1 MNVSKK
7 FLLTVLTVGFLI
19 LNGMEE
25 GDSPF
30 QNELN
35 NVNSLCPEKKRKEDV
50 RIEQIEPVE
59 QPKLLNLKIT
69 MARNILKSIN
79 SKIFSWNEL
88 NVLPSEL
95 VNYVLYF
102 HMADIYTSNSLIKD
116 ADKETFLKFS
126 KLIGECRFLFYELID
141 EHSQYLENFIL
152 ALDEFFDSE
161 LIDEDDDGYIHK
173 LSQKADFIEDLI
185 EPFHVLKLF
194 LSIMLDIKNIKQM
207 VSNFLAE
214 PYHQD
219 FYKDQLSKLNLN
231 CEDSEKLLYYFMR
244 KSVSEHLGSS
254 LNFFCSLNL
263 LSRENSL
270 KLFKMASKKNC
281 ARTLEILNENI
292 NITKEEF
299 EPMLIGKNN
308 ILIQAAANDEYEL
321 DSMLEE
327 LEDEILENSP
337 AAYLCNLIKKFDLPL
352 VEIIS
357 GKYLGST

>member
-1 MNVSKK
+1 MNVYKTLLFT
-7 FLLTVLTVGFLI
+7 FLAFNFLS

-25 GDSPF
+25 ANSSFED
-30 QNELN
+30 ELN
-35 NVNSLCPEKKRKEDV
+35 NVNSLCPEKKRNRDV

-102 HMADIYTSNSLIKD
+102 HMADIYTSNSLIKTDD
-116 ADKETFLKFS
+116 AETFSKFS
-126 KLIGECRFLFYELID
+126 KLITECRFLFYALID
-141 EHSQYLENFIL
+141 KRSQYLENFIL
-152 ALDEFFDSE
+152 ALDEFFDLE
-161 LIDEDDDGYIHK
+161 LIDEDDDGYMHK
-173 LSQKADFIEDLI
+173 LSQKSANIEDLI

-194 LSIMLDIKNIKQM
+194 LSIMLDINNYKHI

-214 PYHQD
+214 PDHQD
-219 FYKDQLSKLNLN
+219 YYKKNLAKLNIN
-231 CEDSEKLLYYFMR
+231 CEDSEKLLYCFAKR
-244 KSVSEHLGSS
+244 AIVWHLGLS
-254 LNFFCSLNL
+254 LNFFLSLNL
-263 LSRENSL
+263 ISRENCL
-270 KLFKMASKKNC
+270 RLFKVASRENC
-281 ARTLEILNENI
+281 GRTLEILNESM

-308 ILIQAAANDEYEL
+308 ILIQAATNDEYEL

-337 AAYLCNLIKKFDLPL
+337 AAYLYSLIKKFDLPL